1 MDGFY
6 VAKIQK
12 LSDKRKG
19 EDDKKIEVQEGA
31 TNDEEMS
38 GNVELKKV
46 AVVADEE
53 VKHDKKK
60 QRGKKRGIDSKDT
73 TDDQNLAQKKRH
85 KISYHTIQ
93 PQKNQKKKNNAKVS
107 KPRRIKINGM

>member
-6 VAKIQK
+6 VAKIKK

-19 EDDKKIEVQEGA
+19 EEEKKTEVKEGA

-53 VKHDKKK
+53 NKHDKKN
-60 QRGKKRGIDSKDT
+60 QRGKKRDIDSKDT
-73 TDDQNLAQKKRH
+73 TDDQNMAQKKRH
-85 KISYHTIQ
+85 KISYPSIQ
-93 PQKNQKKKNNAKVS
+93 PQKTQKKKTNAKVS

>member
-19 EDDKKIEVQEGA
+19 EEEKKARGQEGA

-38 GNVELKKV
+38 GTVETEKV
-46 AVVADEE
+46 AVVDDEE
-53 VKHDKKK
+53 IKRDKKK
-60 QRGKKRGIDSKDT
+60 ERVKKRGIDSR
-73 TDDQNLAQKKRH
+73 DDQNVAQKKRH
-85 KISYHTIQ
+85 KISYPAIQ
-93 PQKNQKKKNNAKVS
+93 PQKTQKKRTNAKVS